1 MGFMDKIRNFFGKT
15 HDESSTQVRVNDVY
29 EKRMLAEEI
38 VDLVGKIK
46 KINSF
51 DRSIN
56 SFSYVSSYELQQRDL
71 EELQAIASK
80 LEKKLS
86 YLNQQSRSNKS
97 TVSDLEASKWTGR
110 KPQNMS
116 TYDYDRMQR
125 DDDGR

>member
-15 HDESSTQVRVNDVY
+15 HDELSTQVRVNDVY

-51 DRSIN
+51 DSSIN

>member
-1 MGFMDKIRNFFGKT
+1 MGFMDKIHNFLGKT
-15 HDESSTQVRVNDVY
+15 HEESSTQARPNDAY
-29 EKRMLAEEI
+29 KKRMLAEEI
-38 VDLVGKIK
+38 VDLVGKIR

-51 DRSIN
+51 DSSIN
-56 SFSYVSSYELQQRDL
+56 SFSNVSSYELQQRDL

-80 LEKKLS
+80 LEKKFS

>member
-15 HDESSTQVRVNDVY
+15 HDELSTQVRVNDVY

-38 VDLVGKIK
+38 VDLVGKIR

-51 DRSIN
+51 DSSIN
-56 SFSYVSSYELQQRDL
+56 SFSHVSSYELQQRDL

-80 LEKKLS
+80 LEKKFS

>member
-51 DRSIN
+51 DSSIN

-86 YLNQQSRSNKS
+86 YLNKQSRSNKS

>member
-1 MGFMDKIRNFFGKT
+1 MGFMDKIRNFLGKT
-15 HDESSTQVRVNDVY
+15 HEESSTQARPNDAY
-29 EKRMLAEEI
+29 KKRMLAEEI
-38 VDLVGKIK
+38 VDLVGKIR

-51 DRSIN
+51 DSSIN
-56 SFSYVSSYELQQRDL
+56 SFSDVSSYELQQRDL

-80 LEKKLS
+80 LEKKFS

>member
-51 DRSIN
+51 DSSIN
-56 SFSYVSSYELQQRDL
+56 SFSYVSSYELQQREL

>member
-1 MGFMDKIRNFFGKT
+1 MGFMDKIRNFLGKT
-15 HDESSTQVRVNDVY
+15 HEESSIQARPNDAY
-29 EKRMLAEEI
+29 KKRMLAEEI
-38 VDLVGKIK
+38 VDLVGKIR

-51 DRSIN
+51 DSSIN
-56 SFSYVSSYELQQRDL
+56 SFSHVSSYELQQRDL

>member
-15 HDESSTQVRVNDVY
+15 HDELSTQVRVNDVY
-29 EKRMLAEEI
+29 EKRTLAEEI

-51 DRSIN
+51 DSSIN

>member
-1 MGFMDKIRNFFGKT
+1 MGFMDKIRNFLGKT

-51 DRSIN
+51 DSSIN

>member
-15 HDESSTQVRVNDVY
+15 HDELSTQVRVNDVY

-51 DRSIN
+51 DSSIN
-56 SFSYVSSYELQQRDL
+56 SFSHVSSYELQQRDL

-80 LEKKLS
+80 LEKKFS

>member
-15 HDESSTQVRVNDVY
+15 HDEPSTQVRVNDVY

-51 DRSIN
+51 DSSIN

>member
-1 MGFMDKIRNFFGKT
+1 MGFMDKIRNFLGKT
-15 HDESSTQVRVNDVY
+15 HEESSTQARPNDAY
-29 EKRMLAEEI
+29 KKRMLAEEI
-38 VDLVGKIK
+38 VDLVGKIR

-51 DRSIN
+51 DSSIN
-56 SFSYVSSYELQQRDL
+56 SFSNVSSYELQQRDL

-80 LEKKLS
+80 LEKKFS

>member
-51 DRSIN
+51 DSSIN

-97 TVSDLEASKWTGR
+97 TVSDLEASTWTGR

>member
-1 MGFMDKIRNFFGKT
+1 MGFMDKIRNFLGKT
-15 HDESSTQVRVNDVY
+15 HEESSTQARANDAY
-29 EKRMLAEEI
+29 KKRMLAEEI
-38 VDLVGKIK
+38 VDLVGKIR
-46 KINSF
+46 KINSC
-51 DRSIN
+51 IN
-56 SFSYVSSYELQQRDL
+56 SFSHVSSYELQQRDL

-80 LEKKLS
+80 LEKKFS

>member
-51 DRSIN
+51 DSSIN

-116 TYDYDRMQR
+116 TYDRMQR

>member
-15 HDESSTQVRVNDVY
+15 HDELSTQVRVNDVY

-51 DRSIN
+51 DSSIN

-80 LEKKLS
+80 LEKKFS

>member
-15 HDESSTQVRVNDVY
+15 HDESSTQGRVNDVY

-51 DRSIN
+51 DSSIN

-116 TYDYDRMQR
+116 TYD
-125 DDDGR
+125 

>member
-1 MGFMDKIRNFFGKT
+1 MGFMDKIRNFLGKT
-15 HDESSTQVRVNDVY
+15 HEESSIQARPNDAY
-29 EKRMLAEEI
+29 KKRMLAEEI
-38 VDLVGKIK
+38 VDLVGKIR

-51 DRSIN
+51 DSSIN
-56 SFSYVSSYELQQRDL
+56 NFSNVSSYELQQRDL
-71 EELQAIASK
+71 EELQAMASK
-80 LEKKLS
+80 LEKKFS

>member
-15 HDESSTQVRVNDVY
+15 HDESSTQVWVNDVY

-51 DRSIN
+51 DSSIN

>member
-15 HDESSTQVRVNDVY
+15 HDELSTQVWVNDVY

-51 DRSIN
+51 DSSIN

>member
-38 VDLVGKIK
+38 VDLVGKIT

>member
-1 MGFMDKIRNFFGKT
+1 MGFMDKIRNFLGKT
-15 HDESSTQVRVNDVY
+15 HEESSTQARANDAY
-29 EKRMLAEEI
+29 KKRMLAEEI
-38 VDLVGKIK
+38 VDLVGKIR
-46 KINSF
+46 KINS
-51 DRSIN
+51 SIN
-56 SFSYVSSYELQQRDL
+56 SFSHVSSYELQQRDL

-80 LEKKLS
+80 LEKKFS

>member
-51 DRSIN
+51 DSSIN

-80 LEKKLS
+80 LEKKFS

>member
-15 HDESSTQVRVNDVY
+15 HEESSTQARANDAY
-29 EKRMLAEEI
+29 KKRMLAEEI

-51 DRSIN
+51 DSSIN
-56 SFSYVSSYELQQRDL
+56 SFSYVSSYELQQR
-71 EELQAIASK
+71 
-80 LEKKLS
+80 
-86 YLNQQSRSNKS
+86 
-97 TVSDLEASKWTGR
+97 DLEASKWTGR

>member
-1 MGFMDKIRNFFGKT
+1 MGFMDKIRNFLGKT
-15 HDESSTQVRVNDVY
+15 HEESSTQARPNDAY
-29 EKRMLAEEI
+29 KKRMLAEEI
-38 VDLVGKIK
+38 VDLVGKIR

-51 DRSIN
+51 DSSIN
-56 SFSYVSSYELQQRDL
+56 SFSNVSSYELQQRDL

-80 LEKKLS
+80 LEKKFS

-125 DDDGR
+125 DDYGR

>member
-51 DRSIN
+51 DSSIN

-86 YLNQQSRSNKS
+86 YINQQSRSNKS

>member
-15 HDESSTQVRVNDVY
+15 HDESATQVRVNDVY

-51 DRSIN
+51 DSSIN

>member
-1 MGFMDKIRNFFGKT
+1 MGFMDKIRNE
-15 HDESSTQVRVNDVY
+15 ESSTQARANDAY
-29 EKRMLAEEI
+29 KKRMLAEEI

-51 DRSIN
+51 DSSIN

>member
-15 HDESSTQVRVNDVY
+15 HDELSTQVRVNDVY

-51 DRSIN
+51 DSSIN
-56 SFSYVSSYELQQRDL
+56 SYSYVSSYELQQRDL

>member
-15 HDESSTQVRVNDVY
+15 HDELSTQVRVNDVY

-38 VDLVGKIK
+38 VDLVGKI
-46 KINSF
+46 NSF
-51 DRSIN
+51 DSSIN

>member
-15 HDESSTQVRVNDVY
+15 HEESSTQVRVNDVY

-51 DRSIN
+51 DSSIN

>member
-51 DRSIN
+51 DSSIN

>member
-1 MGFMDKIRNFFGKT
+1 MGFMDKIRNFLGKT
-15 HDESSTQVRVNDVY
+15 HEESSTQARANDAY
-29 EKRMLAEEI
+29 KKRMLAEEI
-38 VDLVGKIK
+38 VDLVGKIR

-51 DRSIN
+51 DSSIN
-56 SFSYVSSYELQQRDL
+56 SFSHVSSYELQQRDL

-80 LEKKLS
+80 LEKKFS

-97 TVSDLEASKWTGR
+97 TASDLEASKWTGR

>member
-1 MGFMDKIRNFFGKT
+1 MGFMDKIRNFLGKT
-15 HDESSTQVRVNDVY
+15 HEESSIQARPNDAY
-29 EKRMLAEEI
+29 KKRMLAEEI
-38 VDLVGKIK
+38 VDLVGKIR

-51 DRSIN
+51 DSSIN
-56 SFSYVSSYELQQRDL
+56 SFSNVSSYELQQRDL

-80 LEKKLS
+80 LEKKFS

>member
-51 DRSIN
+51 DSSIN
-56 SFSYVSSYELQQRDL
+56 SFSYVSSYELHQRDL

>member
-1 MGFMDKIRNFFGKT
+1 MNKKNKLIALSVLSAMSLT
-15 HDESSTQVRVNDVY
+15 SVSP
-29 EKRMLAEEI
+29 LA
-38 VDLVGKIK
+38 
-46 KINSF
+46 
-51 DRSIN
+51 IN
-56 SFSYVSSYELQQRDL
+56 SFSNVSSYELQQRDL

-80 LEKKLS
+80 LEKKFS